1 MPTASPGRVE
11 RSPSQNQRSS
21 KRHPALSLLP
31 QRVLCGWFSLECSIL
46 TAMSTCNYE
55 RGAFHPTST
64 QQSARSLCEIFS
76 RIERALRH
84 MDFQVMPTENRFPRS
99 EEHTSELQSLMRIS
113 YAVFCLKKKTIQ
125 QYTSNKTHT

>member
-1 MPTASPGRVE
+1 M
-11 RSPSQNQRSS
+11 
-21 KRHPALSLLP
+21 
-31 QRVLCGWFSLECSIL
+31 L

-84 MDFQVMPTENRFPRS
+84 MDFQVMPTENRFPVCFRS
-99 EEHTSELQSLMRIS
+99 WMESPRPTPHRYVWTPPPEAAIDTRGAAMRSGSTFLQWRQD
-113 YAVFCLKKKTIQ
+113 TP
-125 QYTSNKTHT
+125 